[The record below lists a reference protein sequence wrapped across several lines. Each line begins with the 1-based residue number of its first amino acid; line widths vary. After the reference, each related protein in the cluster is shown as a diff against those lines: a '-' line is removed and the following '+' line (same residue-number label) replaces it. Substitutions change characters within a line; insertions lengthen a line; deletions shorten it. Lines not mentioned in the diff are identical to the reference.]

1 LAPAARE
8 SGVAG
13 ALFSGEAVVGD
24 QVRTGALR
32 RVVVTGM
39 GAISPLGI
47 GVEALWEGL
56 CAGRSGIGP
65 ITQFDTTGFETTI
78 AGEVRGFDPEQY
90 LEKKEARKA
99 DRFVQFAV
107 AASRMAVEDAGIA
120 VTPALAEEF
129 GCVIGAGIG
138 GMATLEEFHTTL
150 MTKGPKRVSPFSIPK
165 IIINIA
171 PGYVAMVLGLK
182 GPNESVVTA
191 CATGNNCIGSAAR
204 WIQLGQ
210 ATAMLAGGSEATITP
225 MGISG
230 FNALKALSTRNAEPE
245 RASRPFDAERDGF
258 VMGEGAGIVVLEE
271 LEHARA
277 RGARI
282 YAEFG
287 GYGATADAY
296 HMTAPSPDGDGA
308 ARCMRRAVRDAGLAP
323 EQIGYI
329 NAHGT
334 STKYNDSI
342 ETKAIRKV
350 FGEHA
355 ARVPVSSTKSMT
367 GHLLGAAGGV
377 ESIVAAL
384 TIVRGVIPPTIN
396 LDHPDP
402 ECDLDYVPNVARRA
416 EVDAVLS
423 NTFGFGGTN
432 ACLVFKRFVG
442 A

>member
-1 LAPAARE
+1 M
-8 SGVAG
+8 
-13 ALFSGEAVVGD
+13 GEQA
-24 QVRTGALR
+24 RTGALR
-32 RVVVTGM
+32 RVVVTGI
-39 GAISPLGI
+39 GAVSPFGEGI
-47 GVEALWEGL
+47 EVLWEGL
-56 CAGRSGIGP
+56 CAGRSGIKP
-65 ITQFDTTGFETTI
+65 ITHFDTTGYETTI
-78 AGEVRGFDPEQY
+78 AGEVRGFDPERY

-107 AASRMAVEDAGIA
+107 AASRMAIDDSGI
-120 VTPALAEEF
+120 VITPALGEEF

-138 GMATLEEFHTTL
+138 GMSTIEEFHTVL

-171 PGYVAMVLGLK
+171 PGYVSMIFGLK

-258 VMGEGAGIVVLEE
+258 VMGEGAGVLVLEE
-271 LEHARA
+271 LGHARA

-287 GYGATADAY
+287 GYGATADAF

-308 ARCMRRAVRDAGLAP
+308 IRCMRRAIRDAGLSPAD
-323 EQIGYI
+323 IGYI

-334 STKYNDSI
+334 STKFNDAI
-342 ETKAIRKV
+342 ETKAIKVV
-350 FGEHA
+350 FGA
-355 ARVPVSSTKSMT
+355 QAGQVPVSSTKSMT

-377 ESIVAAL
+377 ESIVSVL
-384 TIVRGVIPPTIN
+384 TIARGVIPPTIN
-396 LDHPDP
+396 LEHPDP

-416 EVDAVLS
+416 AVDAVLS
-423 NTFGFGGTN
+423 NTFGFGGAN
-432 ACLVFKRFVG
+432 ACLVFKRYSG

>member
-1 LAPAARE
+1 M
-8 SGVAG
+8 
-13 ALFSGEAVVGD
+13 GEQA
-24 QVRTGALR
+24 RTGALR

-107 AASRMAVEDAGIA
+107 AASRMALADAALA

-165 IIINIA
+165 LIINMA

-210 ATAMLAGGSEATITP
+210 AKAMLAGGSEATITP

-230 FNALKALSTRNAEPE
+230 FNALKALSTHNAEPTK
-245 RASRPFDAERDGF
+245 ASRPFDALRDGF
-258 VMGEGAGIVVLEE
+258 VMGEGAGVVVLEE
-271 LEHARA
+271 LGHALA

-287 GYGATADAY
+287 GYGSTADAF
-296 HMTAPSPDGDGA
+296 HLTAPSPDGDGA
-308 ARCMRRAVRDAGLAP
+308 VRCMRRAIRDAGVTP
-323 EQIGYI
+323 EQIEYI

-334 STKYNDSI
+334 STKYNDAI
-342 ETKAIRKV
+342 ETKAIKAV
-350 FGEHA
+350 FGEYA
-355 ARVPVSSTKSMT
+355 YRLPVSSTKSMT

-377 ESIVAAL
+377 EAIASVLAIEHGIL
-384 TIVRGVIPPTIN
+384 PPTIN
-396 LDHPDP
+396 LEHPDP
-402 ECDLDYVPNVARRA
+402 ECDLDYVPNTARRA
-416 EVDAVLS
+416 AVRNVMS
-423 NTFGFGGTN
+423 NTFGFGGAN
-432 ACLVFKRFVG
+432 ASVVFKKFEP
-442 A
+442 

>member
-1 LAPAARE
+1 
-8 SGVAG
+8 
-13 ALFSGEAVVGD
+13 VVEH
-24 QVRTGALR
+24 VRKGALR
-32 RVVVTGM
+32 RVVVTGV
-39 GAISPLGI
+39 GAVSPFGE
-47 GVEALWEGL
+47 GAEALWEGL
-56 CAGRSGIGP
+56 IAGRSGIGT
-65 ITQFDTTGFETTI
+65 ITRFDTTGYDTTI
-78 AGEVRGFDPEQY
+78 AGEVRNFGPERY

-107 AASRMAVEDAGIA
+107 AASRMAIDDSGI
-120 VTPALAEEF
+120 VITPALADDF

-138 GMATLEEFHTTL
+138 GMATIEEFHTVL
-150 MTKGPKRVSPFSIPK
+150 MTKGPQRVSPFSIPK

-171 PGYVAMVLGLK
+171 PGYVSMTFGLK

-191 CATGNNCIGSAAR
+191 CATGNHCIGSAAR

-225 MGISG
+225 MGVSG
-230 FNALKALSTRNAEPE
+230 FNALKALSTHNAEPTK
-245 RASRPFDAERDGF
+245 ASRPFDLERDGF
-258 VMGEGAGIVVLEE
+258 VMGEGAGVLVLED
-271 LEHARA
+271 LEHALA

-282 YAEFG
+282 YAEFT

-308 ARCMRRAVRDAGLAP
+308 VRCMRRAIKDAGLVP

-334 STKYNDSI
+334 STKFNDSI
-342 ETKAIRKV
+342 ETKAIKTV
-350 FGEHA
+350 FGAHA
-355 ARVPVSSTKSMT
+355 YKIPVSSTKSMT

-384 TIVRGVIPPTIN
+384 TIARGVIPPTIN
-396 LDHPDP
+396 LEHPDP

-416 EVDAVLS
+416 DVRAVLS
-423 NTFGFGGTN
+423 NTFGFGGAN
-432 ACLVFKRFVG
+432 ACVVFQKYEP
-442 A
+442 